1 MMYHLYGTTRTR
13 AARVLWLLEE
23 LGSQYQHHD
32 SAPHSPEILALNPS
46 GKVPV
51 LTHGALILTD
61 STAILTHLA
70 DTNAAFTHPPA
81 TPERAQQ
88 DALTFLILDEF
99 DACLWTATRHSF
111 VLPEAHRLP
120 AIKDSLR
127 WEFDLSCT
135 RLAPRLADPV
145 LTGPFLMGDQ
155 MTIPDIILTH
165 CLLWAIAARFPLS
178 EPALLDYFA
187 RMRARPAFRRV
198 LPR

>member
-1 MMYHLYGTTRTR
+1 MYHVYGTTRTR

-23 LGSQYQHHD
+23 LGAPYQHHD
-32 SAPHSPEILALNPS
+32 LGPQSPEVLALNPS

-51 LTHGALILTD
+51 LTHKDLVLTD

-70 DTNAAFTHPPA
+70 DTHAAFTHPPGTTA
-81 TPERAQQ
+81 RAQQ

-99 DACLWTATRHSF
+99 DACLWTAARHSF
-111 VLPEAHRLP
+111 VLPPEHRLP

-127 WEFDLSCT
+127 WEFDRSCS
-135 RLAPRLADPV
+135 LLVPRLQ
-145 LTGPFLMGDQ
+145 GPFLMGEV
-155 MTIPDIILTH
+155 MTIPDIILAH
-165 CLLWAIAARFPLS
+165 CLLWAIVARFPLS

-187 RMRARPAFRRV
+187 RMRARPAFRRA